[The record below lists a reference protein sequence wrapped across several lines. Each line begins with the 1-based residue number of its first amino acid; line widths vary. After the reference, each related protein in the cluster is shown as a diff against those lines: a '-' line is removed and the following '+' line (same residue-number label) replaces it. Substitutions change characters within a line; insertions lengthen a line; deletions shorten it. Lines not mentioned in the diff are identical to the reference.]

1 MPRKT
6 AKVDRQ
12 VTILLDIMF
21 WSNAVVLLFIA
32 VINAINLSRVNS
44 GQTALITTA
53 TPSLVLVV
61 SFAIVM
67 YLGYNC
73 FSSLATKRRLSGVS
87 VTIDEAGVSG
97 LSLPNPTTGEQGEAF
112 SIPYAQISEVSIVE
126 VSITKKHTAPSLK
139 IEAGERA
146 YYVPAPEGLKELV
159 REIADQMTGK

>member
-1 MPRKT
+1 MPRTT

-73 FSSLATKRRLSGVS
+73 FS
-87 VTIDEAGVSG
+87 
-97 LSLPNPTTGEQGEAF
+97 
-112 SIPYAQISEVSIVE
+112 
-126 VSITKKHTAPSLK
+126 
-139 IEAGERA
+139 
-146 YYVPAPEGLKELV
+146 
-159 REIADQMTGK
+159 